1 MKLSQLFTKTQKTY
15 PKDEQSVSAQL
26 LIRAG
31 YIDKVVAGI
40 YTLLP
45 LGHKVAS
52 KIIAVIRNEMESLGG
67 QEVYMPGLVPK
78 ENWEKTGR
86 WSDLDVL
93 FKLKG
98 RDEKEYGLG
107 ASHEEIISP
116 LAKKFILSYKDLPFS
131 VFQIQNKFRNELRA
145 KSGVLRTREFLMK
158 DLYSFHA
165 DEADLDNFYDK
176 ATRAYWNIFENLG
189 IKDKTYFV
197 YASGGTF
204 AKYSHEFQ
212 TETEAGEDE
221 IYVCKNCRM
230 GLNKE
235 ILPSKGGGEFS
246 AKGGPASLWKCPSCG
261 KGEYEI
267 KKAIEVG
274 NIFKLMT
281 KYSEP
286 FDLQFVDKKGE
297 SKPVLMGCYGI
308 GIQRLMGAI
317 AEVCHDE
324 RGLIW
329 PQSIA
334 PFTVHLIVVKSE
346 KLKVKSDAEEIYNK
360 LQGAGIDVLYD
371 DREDVS
377 AGEKFADADL
387 IGISNRLVISDKTG
401 DKIELKKRSMEEIE
415 LVEISDLIKRLV

>member
-31 YIDKVVAGI
+31 YIDKVAAGV

-45 LGHKVAS
+45 LGLRVVS
-52 KIIAVIRNEMESLGG
+52 KIITVIRNEMEYIGG

-116 LAKKFILSYKDLPFS
+116 LAKKFTLSYKDLPFS

-165 DEADLDNFYDK
+165 DEVGLDSFYDK
-176 ATRAYWNIFENLG
+176 ATQAYWNIFEHCG

-221 IYVCKNCRM
+221 IYVCKNCQM
-230 GLNKE
+230 GVNKE
-235 ILPSKGGGEFS
+235 ILKGEF
-246 AKGGPASLWKCPSCG
+246 KCLGCG
-261 KGEYEI
+261 KSEYEI

-286 FDLQFVDKKGE
+286 FDLRFVDKNGE
-297 SKPVLMGCYGI
+297 NKPVLMGCYGI

-317 AEVCHDE
+317 AEVCNDE
-324 RGLIW
+324 NGLIW

-334 PFTVHLIVVKSE
+334 PFAVHLIAVKSE
-346 KLKVKSDAEEIYNK
+346 KGKVKSDAEEIYNK
-360 LQGAGIDVLYD
+360 LQEAGIDVLYD

-387 IGISNRLVISDKTG
+387 IGIPNRLVVSDKTG
-401 DKIELKKRSMEEIE
+401 DKIELKKRSEKEVK
-415 LVEISDLIKRLV
+415 LVEINELIKQLV